1 MFACGKAA
9 RVIILWILYGRAEH
23 RGVWLFVGTFRF
35 AGKYRMADP
44 EVKWGRKVER
54 MSLLIMDYAIAR
66 LQITRVLPGSP
77 FLFLFFVVW
86 FGFVGYATDDYIRS
100 PEWRDKW
107 KSNFD
112 AYFMDFAWQ

>member
-1 MFACGKAA
+1 
-9 RVIILWILYGRAEH
+9 
-23 RGVWLFVGTFRF
+23 
-35 AGKYRMADP
+35 
-44 EVKWGRKVER
+44 